1 MSAPVVRLFACFIG
15 SVLLA
20 ICARAEHRATRLG
33 NPATRFADPL
43 VSADDLR
50 WRFRDASL
58 RKDIIEVLRQ
68 WGWKGRL
75 DDLFAAAES
84 AEITPYSIA
93 VGERLPFMSTREKGR
108 PICLFDVVWDGKE
121 PTPAFTF
128 TFSSLGRR
136 YRCITPKACS
146 NFLLV
151 DLGIEP
157 KPALAIDCAVRDQF
171 LPKRPIRIC
180 LTAHNTGDGPEPHA
194 TLRLVVPQ
202 GLTASDLGNN
212 GRIDTDGA
220 LVWDL
225 GTLPPA
231 ANREVCATFQT
242 EQIGPIPFSATLRG
256 ERASEAKT
264 TCNTRVIGVPA
275 ILLEVVDLEDPIE
288 VGGQVQYV
296 IRVVNQGSAP
306 GTHVRIRCTL
316 PESQEFLSGSGA
328 TEVTFEKGILTLAPI
343 PSLEPKATAEWR
355 ISVKAVREDDARFQ
369 TELTSD
375 QFDSPIRENEST
387 RQY

>member
-1 MSAPVVRLFACFIG
+1 MSVPVVRLLSRLFGCL
-15 SVLLA
+15 LLA
-20 ICARAEHRATRLG
+20 TSLLAEHRATRLG

-50 WRFRDASL
+50 WRFRDPAL

-75 DDLFAAAES
+75 DDLFAAAET

-157 KPALAIDCAVRDQF
+157 KPTLSVDCSVRDQF
-171 LPKRPIRIC
+171 LLKRPIRIC
-180 LTAHNTGDGPEPHA
+180 FTARNTGDGPEPHA
-194 TLRLVVPQ
+194 TLRLPPPQ
-202 GLTASDLGNN
+202 GLTASEIGDN
-212 GRIDTDGA
+212 GRIDADGSI
-220 LVWDL
+220 LWDL
-225 GTLPPA
+225 GSLAPTA
-231 ANREVCATFQT
+231 QREVCVTFQT
-242 EQIGPIPFSATLRG
+242 DRTGPVPFSATLRG
-256 ERASEAKT
+256 ERAAESKT
-264 TCNTRVIGVPA
+264 ACNTRVIGVPA
-275 ILLEVVDLEDPIE
+275 ILLEVIDLEDPIE

-296 IRVVNQGSAP
+296 IRVVNQGTAP

-316 PESQEFLSGSGA
+316 PDSQEFLAGSGA
-328 TEVTFEKGILTLAPI
+328 TDVKFENGILTLAPL

-375 QFDSPIRENEST
+375 QFESPIRENEST